1 MAEISAS
8 EKRVRIVY
16 LDILRII
23 AILGVMMIHISGHHW
38 SRVDIYSHS
47 WSVFNF
53 FDGIS
58 RWAVP
63 VFVMI
68 SGSLFL
74 SRHHSVRQIWTRNI
88 PRLVTAFL
96 FWSALY
102 AAVGYDSDRGPKGFV
117 LDLITGHYHMWF
129 IYMIA
134 GLYMVVPFLEKIA
147 ADRTLTSY
155 FLLLGFIFTFIIP
168 SVIQLISVFAPGPA
182 GHLNTVINQLGLTLA
197 AGYSVYFVLGYR
209 LSRIRVSSGFLTLT
223 AVAGIIGFIATI
235 YLTYWISHRS
245 GEASELFFGYLNLNV
260 ALESIFIFTAV
271 KAVFTRL
278 TLSERTK
285 HVIGLLSNDCFGAF
299 LVHPLIL
306 RILRNSFHLTG
317 LTSNPVISVLLIL
330 LITAVV
336 SFAISAILNRIPYLK
351 NHIV

>member
-1 MAEISAS
+1 MAEISAN
-8 EKRVRIVY
+8 EKKERVVY

-38 SRVDIYSHS
+38 SRVDINSHA
-47 WSVFNF
+47 WSIFNF
-53 FDGIS
+53 YDGIS

-74 SRHHSVRQIWTRNI
+74 SRHHSVRQIWSRNI

-102 AAVGYDSDRGPKGFV
+102 AAVGYDPDRGLKGFI

-147 ADRTLTSY
+147 GDRKLTSY
-155 FLLLGFIFTFIIP
+155 FLLLGSVFTFIIP

-182 GHLNTVINQLGLTLA
+182 GHLNTVLAQLGVTLA
-197 AGYSVYFVLGYR
+197 VGYSVYYMLGYR
-209 LSRIRVSSGFLTLT
+209 LSRIRISSGFLTLT
-223 AVAGIIGFIATI
+223 AVAGIIGFISTVC
-235 YLTYWISHRS
+235 LTSWISHRS
-245 GEASELFFGYLNLNV
+245 GAASEIFFGYLSLNV
-260 ALESIFIFTAV
+260 ALESICVFTAV
-271 KAVFTRL
+271 RAAFAHL
-278 TLSERTK
+278 ALNERIK
-285 HVIGLLSNDCFGAF
+285 HIIGLLSNDCFGAF

-306 RILRNSFHLTG
+306 RILRKSFHLTG
-317 LTSNPVISVLLIL
+317 LTFSPVVSVLLIL
-330 LITAVV
+330 LITAVT
-336 SFAISAILNRIPYLK
+336 SFAISAVLNRIPFLK